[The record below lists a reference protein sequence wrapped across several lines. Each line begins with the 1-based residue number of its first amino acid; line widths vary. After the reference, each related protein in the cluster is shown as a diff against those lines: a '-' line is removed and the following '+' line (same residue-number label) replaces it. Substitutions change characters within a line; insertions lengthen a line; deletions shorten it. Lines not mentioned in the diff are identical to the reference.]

1 MSAEKVRILDI
12 RNPVLTEVQRQLLE
26 YTDANPVTLSAAAAI
41 NAAKAQTGLD
51 DFGDLSFMPRL
62 ELIMAAGEADENLS
76 SAGRASYFALTVR
89 FLRARLE
96 LEDYIRRHPEVE
108 DVVLEPP
115 IIDAGLPRSGTTY
128 TVQLLAAD
136 RRLRSLQHWEG
147 LRPVPDP
154 YLRDGKDTRYE
165 LAEAEWIQGDA
176 VSPIAKLIHEF
187 TPDHVTEDIE
197 LTGMDFGG
205 YYHEWF
211 GIIPQWRDYQ
221 YSHDPA
227 PWLGYLRRAIK
238 AVIYQRGPNR
248 WVGKCPQHMEQLAS
262 VAQAFPGA
270 FIVINHRDPVASIQS
285 AITGMA
291 YSARFARKRLDF
303 REFSDY
309 WIDRYEHILR
319 RCVEDR
325 DKLASDRT
333 YDLYFHKLMA
343 DPVGEM
349 EAIYSRAGLA
359 FDAQARESLQ
369 HAIDANQRGKH
380 GQLVYDLRG
389 DFGLDP
395 ARIRE
400 RFGFYFDRFPDVR
413 VEVH

>member
-1 MSAEKVRILDI
+1 
-12 RNPVLTEVQRQLLE
+12 
-26 YTDANPVTLSAAAAI
+26 VTLSAAAAI
-41 NAAKAQTGLD
+41 SAAKAQTGLD
-51 DFGDLSFMPRL
+51 DFGDLSFMHRL

-238 AVIYQRGPNR
+238 AVVYQRGPNR
-248 WVGKCPQHMEQLAS
+248 WVGKCPQHMEQL
-262 VAQAFPGA
+262 VAVDRAFGGA
-270 FIVINHRDPVASIQS
+270 FQIINHRDPVASLQS
-285 AITGMA
+285 GLTGLGYA
-291 YSARFARKRLDF
+291 ARLMRRRPNLAALA
-303 REFSDY
+303 EY
-309 WIDRYEHILR
+309 WTDRYEKILR
-319 RCVEDR
+319 GCVRDR
-325 DKLASDRT
+325 DRLDPARS
-333 YDLYFHKLMA
+333 YDLYFHELMK
-343 DPVGEM
+343 DPFGQL
-349 EAIYSRAGLA
+349 EAIYTMSGVPFDDETRAA
-359 FDAQARESLQ
+359 FKG
-369 HAIDANQRGKH
+369 AIDANPRGKH
-380 GQLVYDLRG
+380 GQLEYDLRE

-395 ARIRE
+395 DKLRE
-400 RFGFYFDRFPDVR
+400 RFAFYFERFPEVR
-413 VEVH
+413 VEVR